1 MTNITNIAT
10 VAIGIIKLIE
20 VGQEIYQATANAMDA
35 VERKGSLSGMDK
47 KEWVLEFAKLNAIEL
62 GLDWKLWFHLI
73 SDFIDELKA
82 IYNSVKYLF

>member
-1 MTNITNIAT
+1 MTNVTNIAT

-20 VGQEIYQATANAMDA
+20 VGQEIYQATVNAMDA
-35 VERKGSLSGMDK
+35 VERKGALSGRDK